1 MSEESVIT
9 EELRNL
15 VGVEGEPRV
24 FEVEKGS
31 IRRFAKAVG
40 DPNPLWQD
48 EAYACKSRYG
58 GIIAPPTFLSNP
70 LEWGASTDKKPGP
83 KFMEVKCPLTRLRNA
98 GLEVECYRPTMPG
111 DVITMRSKLVDLYE
125 KHGKSGRLLF
135 MVSEMTYTNQR
146 GELVTKARRIFVRF

>member
-9 EELRNL
+9 EELRNM

-31 IRRFAKAVG
+31 IRRFAQAVG

-48 EAYACKSRYG
+48 EAYARKSRYG
-58 GIIAPPTFLSNP
+58 SIVAPPTFIANP
-70 LEWGASTDKKPGP
+70 IEWGGRTDTRSGP
-83 KFMEVKCPLTRLRNA
+83 QLEMKGLPRLLNA

-111 DVITMRSKLVDLYE
+111 DIITARSKLVDLYE
-125 KHGKSGRLLF
+125 KQGRSGRLLF
-135 MVSEMTYTNQR
+135 MVNEMTYTNQR
-146 GELVTKARRIFVRF
+146 GELVMKARRTFARR